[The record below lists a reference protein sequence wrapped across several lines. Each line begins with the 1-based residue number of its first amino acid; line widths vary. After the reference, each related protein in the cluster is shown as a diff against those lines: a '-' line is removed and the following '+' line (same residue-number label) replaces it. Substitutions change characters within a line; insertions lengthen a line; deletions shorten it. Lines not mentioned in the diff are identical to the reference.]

1 MILFSLG
8 LSCGF
13 AEWCDV
19 VTARLVER
27 SLGQVTLVEA
37 NTLEEFSSA
46 VIKAGSPFIVVGARQ
61 PVTKLY
67 TAVAEAN
74 RGFIVA
80 LDDPRLALHEVVTR
94 QGADIVEATRIVAR
108 SCASMVGCLSIPG
121 ALVLRANEYL
131 NNPIAAAAAIATH
144 LQLPSTPEDL
154 ASIVNCLTEN
164 ESWPEQGQ
172 DACWWDQIEEAR
184 RTLVDGALEA
194 YVTFFSGGELG
205 PIAWERDLFFVDDD
219 ESNSARATRPVDIT
233 GKPRVLLY
241 GPYISL
247 PPGLW
252 SANVALGFSRE
263 AAEMSYILEVVV
275 GADRQ
280 LTHVRI
286 HPHRDR
292 FVEANLSFS
301 VDESVDQMIEV
312 RVQSERAAFDG
323 RLALGRVTISPHSR
337 ARSATQ
343 DYLKEVLGELT

>member
-19 VTARLVER
+19 VTVRLVER
-27 SLGQVTLVEA
+27 CLGQVTLVGA
-37 NTLEEFSSA
+37 NTLEELSSA
-46 VIKAGSPFIVVGARQ
+46 VIKASSPFIVVGARQ
-61 PVTKLY
+61 PVAKLY

-80 LDDPRLALHEVVTR
+80 LDDPRFALHEVVTR

-108 SCASMVGCLSIPG
+108 SCASMVGCLSTPG
-121 ALVLRANEYL
+121 ALVLRASEYL
-131 NNPIAAAAAIATH
+131 NNPIAAAAAIAAH

-154 ASIVNCLTEN
+154 ASIVDCLTESG
-164 ESWPEQGQ
+164 SWPERER
-172 DACWWDQIEEAR
+172 DARWWDQIDEAR
-184 RTLVDGALEA
+184 RALVDGALEG

-205 PIAWERDLFFVDDD
+205 PIAWERDLFFIDD
-219 ESNSARATRPVDIT
+219 ESKSARATRPVDIT

-263 AAEMSYILEVVV
+263 AAEMNYIIEVVV

-286 HPHRDR
+286 HPHKDR

-323 RLALGRVTISPHSR
+323 RLALGHVTMSPHLR

-343 DYLKEVLGELT
+343 DYLKEILGELT